1 MKKVK
6 VIIEFTRPFT
16 LLAPFVG
23 FFSWGL
29 AAFGARPKIP
39 ISLEGLVPVILG
51 AVMAASLN
59 AASNGINQI
68 FDIEIDRV
76 NKPER
81 PLPSG
86 RLSLR
91 TAWSVTIAFYGISL
105 FLSWFIAPTGAHQCF
120 FIVLIASLCTILY
133 SAPPIRTK
141 RFLLLSNFT
150 IALPRGALLVVAGW
164 SAVRD
169 IVHPEPWYLSLIF
182 GAFIF
187 GAATTKDFSDIEGDK
202 KGGCNTLPVC
212 YGVKKAAYITA
223 LFFVFPFLLIP
234 LGVWVGVFSAGP
246 VLLYLLGGLLIAYGA
261 FIGYLLVRRP
271 EELATERNHI
281 SWKHMYLEMMV
292 AQVGFAVV
300 YLLS

>member
-1 MKKVK
+1 LKKVRL
-6 VIIEFTRPFT
+6 ILEFARPFT
-16 LLAPFVG
+16 LLAPFIG

-29 AAFGARPKIP
+29 AAFGAQPEISFSVTGIIP
-39 ISLEGLVPVILG
+39 VLIG
-51 AVMAASLN
+51 AVMASSLN
-59 AASNGINQI
+59 VASNGINQI
-68 FDIEIDRV
+68 FDIEIDRM

-86 RLSLR
+86 RLSL
-91 TAWSVTIAFYGISL
+91 TAAWVVAITFYGL
-105 FLSWFIAPTGAHQCF
+105 ALLLAWFIAPTGAHQCF
-120 FIVLIASLCTILY
+120 VIVLIAAVCTVLY
-133 SAPPIRTK
+133 SAPPARTK
-141 RFLLLSNFT
+141 RFIFLSNLT

-164 SAVRD
+164 SAVRN
-169 IVHPEPWYLSLIF
+169 IFNPEPWYLALIF

-223 LFFVFPFLLIP
+223 LFFIFPFILIP
-234 LGVWVGVFSAGP
+234 LGVMLGVLSAERGL
-246 VLLYLLGGLLIAYGA
+246 VYILGGLLIAYGA